1 MAFTIKKEYERLIK
15 IKTEQEKKNKYL
27 SFECG
32 CVCGI
37 ITRIDL
43 REPEKSKWLI
53 DKDGYMILVYGI
65 AGFSNKEELLLV
77 IREEDVSKQYKNRN
91 YYYHKQYGI
100 LEKFN

>member
-1 MAFTIKKEYERLIK
+1 MAFTIREEYKRLIK
-15 IKTEQEKKNKYL
+15 IKEEQEKRNKHL

-32 CVCGI
+32 VAGGYVTKI
-37 ITRIDL
+37 VL
-43 REPEKSKWLI
+43 REPETSKWLI

-77 IREEDVSKQYKNRN
+77 ITEDDVKRQYKKRN